1 MAFDQSNDQLLQKNQ
16 SLFTLKFTD
25 FPFRLPE
32 KSMILTNKFHS
43 QLITRLMAIALVF
56 LSLHTIKAEAAD
68 GIVAV
73 VNDNV
78 ILQSELESQIQQIV
92 AEMSS
97 RGATPPPREVLIPQ
111 LLNRQIV
118 QMIQLQIADR
128 TGIEVSDEALNL
140 TLQNIAERNDMT
152 LQGLQ
157 SAVISDGLSFRT
169 FREDIRT
176 EMVITNLRQRDVVN
190 RISVTPREIDTFLAR
205 QETLGDQGRDYHLRH
220 IMLTLSEGATAE
232 QTRAVEQR
240 GVSLIAKL
248 NNGADFSQLAINHS
262 DGQNALQGGD
272 LGPRQLGS
280 LPDLFADAAS
290 KLQPG
295 EHSALLPSSTG
306 LHILYVENIEE
317 GERHMLTQRKAR
329 HILIQTADLVSPEQA
344 RQKLLGLRDRIAVGE
359 DFAELARAHS
369 DDPGSAIQ
377 GGLLGW
383 VSAGQMVERFEMVLN
398 SLPPGKLSQPVRT
411 EFGWHLIEVLD
422 TREIDNTVE
431 QLRRQ
436 AASQIRAKKADQEI
450 EAWLQRMRDEAFVE
464 IRI

>member
-1 MAFDQSNDQLLQKNQ
+1 MPTSHYYRSPIVTA
-16 SLFTLKFTD
+16 
-25 FPFRLPE
+25 
-32 KSMILTNKFHS
+32 
-43 QLITRLMAIALVF
+43 LITTLLIFASSFAGNIN
-56 LSLHTIKAEAAD
+56 AAD

-78 ILQSELESQIQQIV
+78 ILQSELEGQIEQIV
-92 AEMSS
+92 AEMGS

-128 TGIEVSDEALNL
+128 TGIEVSDDALNL

-152 LQGLQ
+152 LQGLKD
-157 SAVISDGLSFRT
+157 AVIRDGLSFRT

-176 EMVITNLRQRDVVN
+176 EMVITNLRQRDVIN

-205 QETLGDQGRDYHLRH
+205 QETLGDGGREYHLRH
-220 IMLTLSEGATAE
+220 IMLILPEGATAE
-232 QTRAVEQR
+232 QTRTAEQR
-240 GVSLIAKL
+240 GTTLITEL
-248 NNGADFSQLAINHS
+248 NNGADFAQLAINHS

-290 KLQPG
+290 KLKPG
-295 EHSALLPSSTG
+295 QHSALLPSSTG
-306 LHILYVENIEE
+306 LHILYLESIEA
-317 GERHMLTQRKAR
+317 GERHMLAQKKAR
-329 HILIQTADLVSPEQA
+329 HILIQTDESVSPDQA
-344 RQKLLGLRDRIAVGE
+344 RQKLISLRDRIAVGE

-377 GGLLGW
+377 GGVLGW
-383 VSAGQMVERFEMVLN
+383 VSAGQMVERFEMVMN
-398 SLPPGKLSQPVRT
+398 SLEVNTVSEPVRT
-411 EFGWHLIEVLD
+411 QYGWHLIEVLE
-422 TREIDNTVE
+422 TREIDNTEE

-450 EAWLQRMRDEAFVE
+450 EAWLQRMRDEAFIE